1 MNILKNQYSI
11 ILIAL
16 ISFLLLINIF
26 KWINYL
32 VRNNYVKM
40 SKPFFEGFDANTQ
53 VIRDTGTPD
62 TSHNVDMPLTT
73 TTSCKNMCG
82 PPNRCSITGQQC
94 MSDIDCPGCEPNVPP
109 FSPSNEE
116 VNIIGDDDAGK
127 LTAGVTLNY
136 SPLTTGFGTQSRIV
150 TSDKFSK
157 PAMPNFG
164 VNTWS
169 GKFNKGRKLF
179 DDRYKPAGLKNMP
192 SYSDRYSLSGEFID
206 EGPLPSNSYLK

>member
-1 MNILKNQYSI
+1 MNIIKNQYSI

-16 ISFLLLINIF
+16 ISFLLLISIF
-26 KWINYL
+26 KWIDYL
-32 VRNNYVKM
+32 VTNNYVKL
-40 SKPFFEGFDANTQ
+40 SREGFDTNTS
-53 VIRDTGTPD
+53 DTGSPD

-94 MSDIDCPGCEPNVPP
+94 MSDIDCPGCEPQVPP
-109 FSPSNEE
+109 LSSSNEGS
-116 VNIIGDDDAGK
+116 NIIGDDDAGK
-127 LTAGVTLNY
+127 LTAGVTPNY

-157 PAMPNFG
+157 PSMPNFG

-169 GKFNKGRKLF
+169 SKFIKGRKLF

-192 SYSDRYSLSGEFID
+192 SYSDRYSLTGEFID
-206 EGPLPSNSYLK
+206 DGPLPSNAYLK

>member
-1 MNILKNQYSI
+1 MNISKSQYSI

-16 ISFLLLINIF
+16 ISFLLLIIIF

-32 VRNNYVKM
+32 VTNNYVKL
-40 SKPFFEGFDANTQ
+40 SEPVFEGFDVNTQ
-53 VIRDTGTPD
+53 AIRDTGSPD
-62 TSHNVDMPLTT
+62 TTHNVDMPLTT

-94 MSDIDCPGCEPNVPP
+94 MSDIDCPGCEPLVPP
-109 FSPSNEE
+109 LSPSNGA
-116 VNIIGDDDAGK
+116 NIIGDDDAGK
-127 LTAGVTLNY
+127 LTVGVTPNY
-136 SPLTTGFGTQSRIV
+136 SPLSTGFGTQLRIV

-157 PAMPNFG
+157 PSMPNFG
-164 VNTWS
+164 INTWS
-169 GKFNKGRKLF
+169 DKFNKGRKLF

-192 SYSDRYSLSGEFID
+192 SYSDRYSLTGEFID